1 MAATGTAID
10 LPGGVTLSTSE
21 LRFVHSRASGP
32 GGQNVNKV
40 SSRVTLLFDVGNCPA
55 LTAWQKRRI
64 VETFPGRVSKDRILR
79 VVSSRFRTQAAN
91 RSAAIERFTALLT
104 EALTPRKRRK
114 KTATPARAHAHRL
127 EDKTRRS
134 RLKRLRR
141 GPQPDD

>member
-1 MAATGTAID
+1 MTAADTAIE
-10 LPGGVTLSTSE
+10 LPGGVTLATAE

-55 LTAWQKRRI
+55 LSARQKRRI
-64 VETFPGRVSKDRILR
+64 IDAFPGRVNKERILR

-91 RSAAIERFTALLT
+91 RNAAVQRFTALLT
-104 EALTPRKRRK
+104 EVLTPRKLRK
-114 KTATPARAHAHRL
+114 KTAAPARAHARRL
-127 EDKTRRS
+127 ENKARRG